1 MRDGTIRYTDNLF
14 FYAPKI
20 MKLTIKKL
28 TTLSAQ
34 DLIDLAKIWPEQTE
48 SDWQASLTNSRML
61 FAAVFNERIL
71 GAVKI
76 NLSGDH
82 GELSDLFVR
91 EVTRRRGVG
100 LYLIEDLQVQLPQV
114 KSWEM
119 KTDGDAVTAAF
130 MQACGF
136 SLEGSVWKKN

>member
-1 MRDGTIRYTDNLF
+1 
-14 FYAPKI
+14 
-20 MKLTIKKL
+20 MKLTIQKL
-28 TTLSAQ
+28 TSLSAQ

-48 SDWQASLTNSRML
+48 SDWQASLQNDHAL

-76 NLSGDH
+76 TLDGNQAK
-82 GELSDLFVR
+82 LSDLLVR

-100 LYLIEDLQVQLPQV
+100 LYLMEDLQAQVPQV
-114 KSWEM
+114 KSWTM
-119 KTDGDAVTAAF
+119 KAEPEPVLDAF

-136 SLEGSVWKKN
+136 SLQGNIWKKP

>member
-1 MRDGTIRYTDNLF
+1 
-14 FYAPKI
+14 
-20 MKLTIKKL
+20 MKLTIQKR
-28 TTLSAQ
+28 TSLSAQ

-48 SDWQASLTNSRML
+48 SDWQASLQNNRAL

-76 NLSGDH
+76 TLDGDQ
-82 GELSDLFVR
+82 GQLSDLRVR

-100 LYLIEDLQVQLPQV
+100 LYLMAELQAQLPQV
-114 KSWEM
+114 KSWTMHAEPEPVL
-119 KTDGDAVTAAF
+119 GAF

-136 SLEGSVWKKN
+136 VREGNVWKKS

>member
-1 MRDGTIRYTDNLF
+1 
-14 FYAPKI
+14 
-20 MKLTIKKL
+20 MKLTIQKL
-28 TTLSAQ
+28 TSLSAQ

-48 SDWQASLTNSRML
+48 SDWQASLQNDRAL

-76 NLSGDH
+76 TLDGNQA
-82 GELSDLFVR
+82 ELRDLLVR

-100 LYLIEDLQVQLPQV
+100 LYLLEDLQAQLPQV
-114 KSWEM
+114 KSWTM
-119 KTDGDAVTAAF
+119 KADDDAVTPAF

-136 SLEGSVWKKN
+136 SLDGNIWTKP

>member
-1 MRDGTIRYTDNLF
+1 
-14 FYAPKI
+14 
-20 MKLTIKKL
+20 MKLTIQKL
-28 TTLSAQ
+28 TSLSAQ

-48 SDWQASLTNSRML
+48 SDWQASLQNDLAL

-76 NLSGDH
+76 TLDGDQ
-82 GELSDLFVR
+82 GQLSDLRVR

-100 LYLIEDLQVQLPQV
+100 LYLMEELQAQLPQV
-114 KSWEM
+114 KSWTMHAEPEP
-119 KTDGDAVTAAF
+119 VLNAF

-136 SLEGSVWKKN
+136 VREGNVWKKS